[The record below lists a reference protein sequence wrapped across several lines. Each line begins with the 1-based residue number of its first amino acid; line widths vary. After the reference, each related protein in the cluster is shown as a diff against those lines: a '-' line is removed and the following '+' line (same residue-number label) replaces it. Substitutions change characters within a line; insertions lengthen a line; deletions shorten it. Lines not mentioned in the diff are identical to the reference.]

1 MNSSNPPCQSMD
13 CVIKWGIRFIN
24 SIKQFFVYLKTFI
37 MQQRKRA
44 AEMRQKERIAKT
56 DSASA
61 TP

>member
-1 MNSSNPPCQSMD
+1 MNSSNPLCQSMD
-13 CVIKWGIRFIN
+13 CVIKWSIRFIN

-37 MQQRKRA
+37 MQQRKRT
-44 AEMRQKERIAKT
+44 AEMRQKEQIAKT